1 MRKKY
6 QNPEIQIILLG
17 CADIIRTSGYDGYM
31 NDTEW
36 FMNILKKINRKP
48 ERKDAPVFQRSF
60 EK

>member
-36 FMNILKKINRKP
+36 FMNI
-48 ERKDAPVFQRSF
+48 F
-60 EK
+60 EED